1 MFLAGKHSYKI
12 LIHFFTA
19 VTAGHLPDLPLT
31 VEHGVTD
38 NNGGASGNSSS
49 NGAGDGTGEASSN
62 DRSSNNNNNREDDAG
77 GDDAGGDDRTDRDI
91 HYPEDNP
98 PDPDPASNLPLQ
110 AEEELQPHM

>member
-62 DRSSNNNNNREDDAG
+62 NNNNNREDDAG
-77 GDDAGGDDRTDRDI
+77 GDDAGGDDRTDRDL
-91 HYPEDNP
+91 HYPEDSS